1 MDGKGNACFCSFN
14 YPHTA
19 PNSWSLIDQK
29 AQYTPALRHQCSPSF
44 FGESARDPFATH
56 DAGNHKT
63 CANQSNI
70 ISNHKHTYVYIYKGH
85 IMPRS
90 LVMQIQHPTSKT
102 HTHTKKQKQTLKFL
116 DVFGSLKPFFGSYN
130 RVFLYRLDL
139 YGRCDF
145 PKWSVYGRS
154 CWRRK
159 RQRKLRKRRRLLWAA
174 MFFRLRQGQS
184 PQRKKIYIEY
194 IHKYLIWL
202 IKAYCPENRNWEI
215 KAESSL
221 FSLGIPVM
229 TLFCEPQSVGTQRK
243 ICGRILL
250 DSRPLCLRHLAWSGK
265 KQSSS

>member
-1 MDGKGNACFCSFN
+1 MCKIVS
-14 YPHTA
+14 
-19 PNSWSLIDQK
+19 
-29 AQYTPALRHQCSPSF
+29 
-44 FGESARDPFATH
+44 
-56 DAGNHKT
+56 
-63 CANQSNI
+63 
-70 ISNHKHTYVYIYKGH
+70 KHRFLHVV
-85 IMPRS
+85 
-90 LVMQIQHPTSKT
+90 LSKT
-102 HTHTKKQKQTLKFL
+102 RQMPVFCFRRQPRYLGDDLSSLSKKHRKKKQRFLRFHSKHPNCSVLDEFCPWCCKIIMANPNVFSSQGTTMPLNTKFL

-145 PKWSVYGRS
+145 PKWSVYGMS
-154 CWRRK
+154 YWRRQ

-184 PQRKKIYIEY
+184 PQRRKIYIEY

-265 KQSSS
+265 KHSSS